1 MTFAGPISAEQ
12 RARDAKCSIR
22 GRTAHHPGIPTKPA
36 CLETQHTFRQQW
48 QQSSWPIFGQAAV
61 MFEKRVFFPVGNF
74 VDHLTMLWTRVL
86 KNIFDVALRLAFKNA
101 AFRFRHV
108 NVRTCSGLVEDWK
121 TLFRKRNYEKRNIT
135 IMCASIKREK
145 LLTKRN
151 AKQTRNDSRRVKET
165 LEGFN

>member
-1 MTFAGPISAEQ
+1 
-12 RARDAKCSIR
+12 
-22 GRTAHHPGIPTKPA
+22 
-36 CLETQHTFRQQW
+36 
-48 QQSSWPIFGQAAV
+48 

-135 IMCASIKREK
+135 RMCASIKRETIDE
-145 LLTKRN
+145 TKRQAN
-151 AKQTRNDSRRVKET
+151 SERFEESERDSGEQSIIGDQ
-165 LEGFN
+165 E